1 MAADSMF
8 DVFSNEKF
16 INDLTEENK
25 TLAEK
30 IRDFFSGLIKQL
42 RSMIKAMSSSN
53 PEMKA
58 LSEHTEACEQIYDK
72 FISALDEAAE
82 RFKTAEKTPLKA
94 VG

>member
-42 RSMIKAMSSSN
+42 RR
-53 PEMKA
+53 
-58 LSEHTEACEQIYDK
+58 TEACEQIYDK